1 MVGLGLKKAMLVAV
15 PALVM
20 GTYVVHMPTQADSFT
35 AVDSSEPIE
44 ITSDA
49 LEIEQKRGLA
59 IFTGSVVASQGN
71 LILRAEVVTVYYG
84 DHLDN
89 QTGEPLQGQIS
100 KIEASGD
107 VFFSTL
113 EETARSEKGIYN
125 VEGEKITLSGG
136 VVLTRRDNVLR
147 GELLELDLKTGRSRL
162 YGGQKKSDRVKALF
176 SSDESE

>member
-15 PALVM
+15 STLVM
-20 GTYVVHMPTQADSFT
+20 GIYVVQISTHADSLS

-44 ITSDA
+44 ITSDS
-49 LEIEQKRGLA
+49 LEIEQKRALA

-71 LILRAEVVTVYYG
+71 LILRAEVITVYYG
-84 DHLDN
+84 NQSDD

-100 KIEASGD
+100 RIEASGD

-125 VEGEKITLSGG
+125 VEGKQITLSGG
-136 VVLTRRDNVLR
+136 VILTRGDNVLR
-147 GELLELDLKTGRSRL
+147 GELLELDLKTGRSKL

-176 SSDESE
+176 SSDESD